1 MPMRYE
7 RLHEFREKYIPYRE
21 IIEKM
26 DLKPDDVIID
36 MGAGDGFY
44 SKIFADK
51 LSSGMVYAVE
61 RNPDVI
67 PKIENKLMDMPNFRI
82 VNEDMCRVDI
92 KGFNKIFFS
101 TVFHDIECRKDVM
114 DFMINNSKKP
124 LSVYLIEFNKKS
136 TMGPPVNI
144 RICHDELNK
153 IFTDA
158 GFKPGVHMDFEY
170 NYFDS
175 YYMEK

>member
-1 MPMRYE
+1 MRYE
-7 RLHEFREKYIPYRE
+7 RINEFREKYIPYNKIVE
-21 IIEKM
+21 EM
-26 DLKPDDVIID
+26 NLKSDDIIID

-51 LSSGMVYAVE
+51 LTSGKVYAVE

-67 PKIENKLMDMPNFRI
+67 PHIGKRLMDMSNFSI

-101 TVFHDIECRKDVM
+101 TVFHDIECRKDVLN
-114 DFMINNSKKP
+114 FMINNSKKP
-124 LSVYLIEFNKKS
+124 LNVYLIEFNKKS
-136 TMGPPVNI
+136 EMGPPLDI
-144 RICHDELNK
+144 RICHDELNE

-158 GFKPGVHMDFEY
+158 GFKPGIHMDFEY